1 MANIDSMSSDDNK
14 GTIAVIS
21 SSTEEVVW
29 PRLAGG
35 AKIELKLERG
45 NKLKITTS
53 GTLVD
58 CSVRTDGIWLLN
70 VSPATNSAPTI
81 LKK

>member
-1 MANIDSMSSDDNK
+1 MTTKATN
-14 GTIAVIS
+14 AVIS

-29 PRLAGG
+29 PRLDGG

-58 CSVRTDGIWLLN
+58 CSVRTDGI
-70 VSPATNSAPTI
+70 
-81 LKK
+81 